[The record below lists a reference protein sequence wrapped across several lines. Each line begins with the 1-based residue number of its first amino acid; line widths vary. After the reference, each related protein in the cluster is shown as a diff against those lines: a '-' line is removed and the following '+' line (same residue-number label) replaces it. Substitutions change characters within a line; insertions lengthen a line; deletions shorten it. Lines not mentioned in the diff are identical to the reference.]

1 MIAIRNQ
8 HTMLPQEYLV
18 WEAQQPVKYEYLKGE
33 AYAMTGGTLPH
44 NDIAVNLVTLLR
56 NHLRGT
62 GCKVRMADAKVAISE
77 AGPFFYPDVA
87 VSCDQLDQRALD
99 MVRHPCLIV
108 EVLSPRTEGFDRGE
122 KFRQYRRLP
131 SLTEYVLV
139 SAEQMMIEIFRLNE
153 QGKWELTP
161 YSLDPE
167 TDTEPEIASADL
179 MVQLTSV
186 DYEGAIGVAML
197 SANALI
203 YEDVE
208 LSTSL
213 E

>member
-1 MIAIRNQ
+1 MIAVSSR
-8 HTMLPQEYLV
+8 HTMSPQEYLA
-18 WEAQQPVKYEYLKGE
+18 WEAAQPTKYEYLNGA

-62 GCKVRMADAKVAISE
+62 GCKVRMADAKVAVSQV
-77 AGPFFYPDVA
+77 GPFFYPDIV
-87 VSCDQLDQRALD
+87 VSCDERDRRALD
-99 MVRHPCLIV
+99 MIRYPCLIV
-108 EVLSPRTEGFDRGE
+108 EVLSPSTEGFDRGE

-139 SAEQMMIEIFRLNE
+139 SAEQMMIEIFRLNA

-161 YSLDPE
+161 YSIDAAM
-167 TDTEPEIASADL
+167 DTETKIAPTDL
-179 MVQLTSV
+179 RVQLTSV
-186 DYEGAIGVAML
+186 DYEGAIAQ
-197 SANALI
+197 I

-208 LSTSL
+208 LSQ
-213 E
+213 